1 MDSRI
6 AAAARALAA
15 GDPIGALKRIVL
27 RDDAHVLALS
37 GPGDASH
44 DGHGGVAGNI
54 EWCPRLEL
62 MRRGEHVRILDPAR
76 RSERARGQQNI
87 DSSESLIDRRYHLAP
102 AFLRPKVVIG

>member
-1 MDSRI
+1 MPFD
-6 AAAARALAA
+6 
-15 GDPIGALKRIVL
+15 GALIDSSRLKNERITKSRSNQLRRKRQ
-27 RDDAHVLALS
+27 S

-62 MRRGEHVRILDPAR
+62 MRRGEHVRILDPAWR
-76 RSERARGQQNI
+76 NERARGQQNI
-87 DSSESLIDRRYHLAP
+87 DSPESLIDRRYHLAP